1 MIVLISG
8 GTGSLGRL
16 LMREVVRAGHVV
28 RIMTQRASLERLDR
42 GVEWVRANL
51 VSGAGLEAAVQGIDT
66 VVHLASNFR
75 EPERVDVAGTRR
87 LIEVSRLARVSHI
100 VFISIVGIDDLPTR
114 YYRCKRQAELIIE
127 SSGVPYSIQRS
138 TQFHSFIDTL
148 LWKASCVP
156 LLMPLP
162 TDFKFQSVDETEV
175 AIRLCQCVAEGSKGL
190 LVDFGGPDVLSFG
203 EMAQMWLE
211 AKRVRKKVVHLPLL
225 GKVASGLRQG
235 RNRTKVDHK

>member
-28 RIMTQRASLERLDR
+28 RIMTQRESLERLDR

-87 LIEVSRLARVSHI
+87 LKYRALRVSH
-100 VFISIVGIDDLPTR
+100 T
-114 YYRCKRQAELIIE
+114 
-127 SSGVPYSIQRS
+127 SS
-138 TQFHSFIDTL
+138 
-148 LWKASCVP
+148 
-156 LLMPLP
+156 
-162 TDFKFQSVDETEV
+162 
-175 AIRLCQCVAEGSKGL
+175 
-190 LVDFGGPDVLSFG
+190 LS
-203 EMAQMWLE
+203 
-211 AKRVRKKVVHLPLL
+211 PLL
-225 GKVASGLRQG
+225 GSMTFRHVTIDVNVKQNLSLNHRGC
-235 RNRTKVDHK
+235 RTRSNARHNFTLSSTRYCRKHHACRC